1 MIQLL
6 SPKNISAR
14 VPNGRMIRWDQAIL
28 TWLIPM
34 HGWYVGSLS
43 FSIVYL
49 CALMVLISVPMSSCL
64 LLKSPVIIVCLCR
77 RIMPSKISLDDFL
90 CGQYTVAICI
100 CSCPVVTSIE
110 CCRFVVG
117 FVVFIG
123 SSVSVSRMK
132 IFRSFILLL
141 MPRMLWWMIFTF
153 YVRLLL
159 YLYLCLIR

>member
-1 MIQLL
+1 M
-6 SPKNISAR
+6 
-14 VPNGRMIRWDQAIL
+14 G
-28 TWLIPM
+28 
-34 HGWYVGSLS
+34 
-43 FSIVYL
+43 
-49 CALMVLISVPMSSCL
+49 
-64 LLKSPVIIVCLCR
+64 
-77 RIMPSKISLDDFL
+77 SKISLDGFL

-153 YVRLLL
+153 YVRRRCLCHLYRLGCLIQYVGLFVDRRCLLL
-159 YLYLCLIR
+159 SMIILGC